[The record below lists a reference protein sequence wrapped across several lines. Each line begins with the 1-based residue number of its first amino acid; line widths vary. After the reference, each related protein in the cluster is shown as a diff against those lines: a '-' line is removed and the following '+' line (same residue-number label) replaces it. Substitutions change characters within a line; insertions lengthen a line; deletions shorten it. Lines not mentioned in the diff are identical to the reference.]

1 MTDRPTCETCAYF
14 ESHLLPPADFGQ
26 CRKRAPRPNDDTK
39 EHAGTNWP
47 LVGMADWCGE
57 FMSPEVTVV
66 FDETS
71 GADDNLPKTL
81 GRAR

>member
-1 MTDRPTCETCAYF
+1 MTDRPTCETCAYYSAF
-14 ESHLLPPADFGQ
+14 VAEFVGACH
-26 CRKRAPRPNDDTK
+26 RHAPKPEPGAAIGRQRWPRVSDD
-39 EHAGTNWP
+39 
-47 LVGMADWCGE
+47 DWCGE